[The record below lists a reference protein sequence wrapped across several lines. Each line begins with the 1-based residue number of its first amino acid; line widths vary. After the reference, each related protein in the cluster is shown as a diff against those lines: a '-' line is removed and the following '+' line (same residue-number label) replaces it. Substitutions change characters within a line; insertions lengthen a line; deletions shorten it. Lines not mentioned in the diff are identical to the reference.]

1 MSRFWLS
8 VVGIWFT
15 SVTSLAYALS
25 VSVSLGLIIM
35 FPFVI
40 SCIYSSHL
48 FIFFDCLHVLFIH
61 GTWLFYGGFW
71 LHPGFLFM
79 VLKIYIFSRILI
91 TLMAQRRSTISHL
104 QAPSCTLPLPP
115 QCRRSACGW
124 PTQTTPPSCASTPA
138 RPSPGCGWT
147 GRGRW
152 PARGTRSRDSC
163 CGAGANSEIWAWMR
177 RSSSAFRRTM

>member
-1 MSRFWLS
+1 MVYLS
-8 VVGIWFT
+8 D
-15 SVTSLAYALS
+15 VTSLRFVGQCITRSYYN
-25 VSVSLGLIIM
+25 VS
-35 FPFVI
+35 FRYFV
-40 SCIYSSHL
+40 YLFTSHL

-91 TLMAQRRSTISHL
+91 TLMAQHRSTISHL